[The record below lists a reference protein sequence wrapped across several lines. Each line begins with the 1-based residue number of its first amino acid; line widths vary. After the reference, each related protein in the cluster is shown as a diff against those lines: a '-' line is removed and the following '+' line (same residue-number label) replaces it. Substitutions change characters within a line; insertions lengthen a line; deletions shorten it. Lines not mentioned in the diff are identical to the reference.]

1 MGGRSRHWVTAGLV
15 AAAAAAVLIAA
26 IGVFAAWKAL
36 RDRRPAPVQKAEPKE
51 PLRLTP
57 DALPERVVGAPLQ
70 NKYLASSLTPT
81 DDDVRRLIDG
91 VEFDLWYGVYKR
103 KRKIGFVR
111 EVMRKTVRDE
121 PGAYFSSFDLAMR
134 PGFGPDV
141 SYEFE
146 ADYYAGD
153 PPFRLVAV
161 KSRSKSADGDVLRD
175 VRFGEHDGSVT
186 ETVDGVTKP
195 ARTIP
200 VTRDTLAGLFA
211 TTVAGP
217 EHVEPGQTATFAT
230 FDVDSLKD
238 EMDTVTVR
246 GIGERRVAGVDM
258 PVATFWVRTPSEDR
272 MISNV
277 ASGGRPLDSSV
288 AGVTLRPEPRDVAI
302 DQARVTAE
310 PAESARAPR

>member
-1 MGGRSRHWVTAGLV
+1 VTAGLI

-51 PLRLTP
+51 PLRLSP
-57 DALPERVVGAPLQ
+57 DALPERVTGKQ
-70 NKYLASSLTPT
+70 NKYLASSLKPT
-81 DDDVRRLIDG
+81 DDDVRRLIEG
-91 VEFDLWYGVYKR
+91 VEFDHWYGVYKR
-103 KRKIGFVR
+103 KQKIGFVR
-111 EVMRKTVRDE
+111 EMMRKTVRDE
-121 PGAYFSSFDLAMR
+121 PGAYFSSFDLAMMR
-134 PGFGPDV
+134 PGFRPDAV
-141 SYEFE
+141 YEFQ

-175 VRFGEHDGSVT
+175 VRFGEHEGTVT
-186 ETVDGVTKP
+186 ETVDGMTKP

-217 EHVEPGQTATFAT
+217 EHVEPGQTATFPT

-238 EMDTVTVR
+238 EMDTVFVA

-277 ASGGRPLDSSV
+277 ARGGRPLDSSV